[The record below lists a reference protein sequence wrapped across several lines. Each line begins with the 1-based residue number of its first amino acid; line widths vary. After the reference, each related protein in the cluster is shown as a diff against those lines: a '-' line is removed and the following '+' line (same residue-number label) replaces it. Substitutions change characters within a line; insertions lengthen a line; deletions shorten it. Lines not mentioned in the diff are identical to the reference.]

1 MCLLLQE
8 IWNSSDQPSN
18 QNPLSQ
24 AFKQTTQA
32 QFQST
37 ESRTRSN
44 IQSQKETRI
53 FQQLVNPQHNTIQT
67 DNIQTFQ
74 TPNSSFH
81 NNLIEQTQISE
92 LFQSQSQKKRNSIV
106 QQNSHASGVFENP
119 NSMPQNIDHEMFQQ
133 TAPQKGIS
141 QSPIKYPVQQYG
153 SASSSHQLQQF
164 LSGPLQTKR
173 DSVTIQ
179 QTHIQQ
185 YQEGCLQHQLQPQ
198 QFQENLQSQQFQEN
212 SPAQQYGKNPLAQQY
227 GENQRAQQSSENPH
241 AQQFRENPQT
251 QHFAVNPQTKHYQE
265 NKQIQQ
271 HMYQENSSSQ
281 AQQQYTDPVVQQ
293 QFQDTTSSLFL
304 QTHLD
309 LQTERF
315 PRYVKHF
322 PQTIHHHPQ
331 SSQLVLT
338 QKTYSTNI
346 KQDLTFQSNSSLSL
360 SSSDLNNLPF
370 QTLGDIANCHPS
382 SVQFNI
388 LDNPGPSLYQLAG
401 RQLYKHNQE

>member
-1 MCLLLQE
+1 MQE
-8 IWNSSDQPSN
+8 KWNSRYQPPN
-18 QNPLSQ
+18 QNPLTQ
-24 AFKQTTQA
+24 ASKQTTQA
-32 QFQST
+32 QFIST
-37 ESRTRSN
+37 ESRTQNN

-53 FQQLVNPQHNTIQT
+53 FQQLVTPQHTTIQT
-67 DNIQTFQ
+67 DNPQTFQ

-81 NNLIEQTQISE
+81 DNLIEQTQMSE
-92 LFQSQSQKKRNSIV
+92 LFSSQSQEQQIIIV
-106 QQNSHASGVFENP
+106 QQNSHASGVLENP
-119 NSMPQNIDHEMFQQ
+119 NRMPQNIDHEMFQQ
-133 TAPQKGIS
+133 TAPQNGIS

-173 DSVTIQ
+173 DGVKIQ

-198 QFQENLQSQQFQEN
+198 QFQENPQSQQFQEN
-212 SPAQQYGKNPLAQQY
+212 SQAQQYLKNPLAQQY
-227 GENQRAQQSSENPH
+227 CENQQAQQSSENSH

-251 QHFAVNPQTKHYQE
+251 QHFVVNPQTKHYQE

-271 HMYQENSSSQ
+271 HMYQENSLSQ

-293 QFQDTTSSLFL
+293 PFQDTTSSLFL

-309 LQTERF
+309 LQTEQF
-315 PRYVKHF
+315 PGYVKHF
-322 PQTIHHHPQ
+322 PQTIHHQPQ
-331 SSQLVLT
+331 SSQSVLT

-360 SSSDLNNLPF
+360 SSSNLNNLPF
-370 QTLGDIANCHPS
+370 QTLGGMANCHPS

-388 LDNPGPSLYQLAG
+388 LDNPGPSLHQLAG